1 MNALKHLVIQ
11 SAKGFVD
18 GLGGF
23 WPGNFGGNQD
33 TVAERNTLI
42 GSQCEVQC
50 FLPIAE
56 DFFSERV
63 GGEQAIS
70 ASVPRG
76 MKAGIGGEGESRNR
90 NRLVSGL
97 PAHMAPAPASSP
109 GPFA

>member
-42 GSQCEVQC
+42 GSQCEVQF

-70 ASVPRG
+70 ACVPIRR
-76 MKAGIGGEGESRNR
+76 KAGIGRVVENRNR
-90 NRLVSGL
+90 NRLVSDL
-97 PAHMAPAPASSP
+97 PNP
-109 GPFA
+109 GFPTYWHARGY

>member
-42 GSQCEVQC
+42 GSQCEVQF

-70 ASVPRG
+70 ACVPILRNVETGSVR
-76 MKAGIGGEGESRNR
+76 ENR
-90 NRLVSGL
+90 NRYRLVSAP
-97 PAHMAPAPASSP
+97 PAQMERETASY
-109 GPFA
+109 